1 MDASQSAVF
10 GSAWTVSH
18 VHFIGV
24 AKNPSG
30 ELTDLLHFRA
40 ELQSTK
46 SSCMVEVQVD
56 TQTLARLLKQLGT
69 GISGHRHSN
78 SGARPRTIVRL
89 VEELLAIDLS
99 FDGSDHWDP
108 VRSPR
113 WHLGERAMAR
123 LTENSLKDN
132 NRERHLSPRFLTFVG
147 NILRST

>member
-1 MDASQSAVF
+1 MSASQSAV
-10 GSAWTVSH
+10 SSSVWTVSH

-56 TQTLARLLKQLGT
+56 ARTLDRLLRQLGT
-69 GISGHRHSN
+69 GISGHRHSH
-78 SGARPRTIVRL
+78 SGARPRTITKL
-89 VEELLAIDLS
+89 IEELLAIDLS
-99 FDGSDHWDP
+99 FNGSDHWDP

-113 WHLGERAMAR
+113 WQLGERAMTC
-123 LTENSLKDN
+123 LTENPLKDN